1 MEIPVETE
9 SYTFEEAL
17 ARLESVVREL
27 ESGKLPLEKA
37 LELFEKGIA
46 LSSICSEQLKEAER
60 RITLLIAG
68 EKGELVPDSAV
79 VKKDE

>member
-9 SYTFEEAL
+9 NYTFEEAL
-17 ARLESVVREL
+17 DRLESVVREL

-46 LSSICSEQLKEAER
+46 LSGICSEQLKEAER
-60 RITLLIAG
+60 KITVLIAG
-68 EKGELVPDSAV
+68 EKGELIQDYFGA
-79 VKKDE
+79 KKDE

>member
-17 ARLESVVREL
+17 AKLESVVREL

-46 LSSICSEQLKEAER
+46 LSGICNEQLKDAER

-68 EKGELVPDSAV
+68 EKGELVPDSTG

>member
-68 EKGELVPDSAV
+68 EKGELVLDSTGT
-79 VKKDE
+79 KEDE

>member
-27 ESGKLPLEKA
+27 ESGKIPLEKA

-46 LSSICSEQLKEAER
+46 LSGICSEQLKEAER
-60 RITLLIAG
+60 RINLLIAG
-68 EKGELVPDSAV
+68 EKGELVPDSAGI
-79 VKKDE
+79 KKDE

>member
-17 ARLESVVREL
+17 ARLESVVKEL

-46 LSSICSEQLKEAER
+46 LSGICNEQLKDAER

-68 EKGELVPDSAV
+68 EKGKLVLTPQ
-79 VKKDE
+79 E